1 MVRRQCRSTV
11 AEVKFK
17 SATRVKEVPSPVTMP
32 FATSSQSS
40 QSSQSH
46 LNLPPPPPPSATAL
60 NVAGLE
66 DENANYLKQYPPKDS
81 GEDSIVGGVGNSDCI
96 GGDGDVELPTT
107 ALQNDSVSPPAPPLP
122 VTPAWTAQEEIIL
135 FHSMLRHKPVGFDR
149 HLRMIF
155 IHKRFQSRWRTREP
169 KLRVPERVTAEM
181 LWQKLESMYD
191 LSALNFENQMPA
203 ALMEEKEFELPSTEF
218 GAVMDEY
225 SLRRLSLGDD
235 KEGGGRQVGI
245 GNADRKRNVDMKPAS
260 KRGRKSATTH
270 NEDSSSPRSAS
281 ALSSNS
287 LLTSMSL
294 APTATAS
301 TQNAS
306 STSKLTSDSLKSSS
320 MAPSVSSS
328 TSSIRSTTT
337 FPPLASAS
345 LPKIILNRLS
355 KEEVDR
361 KGRKKVLKK

>member
-1 MVRRQCRSTV
+1 M
-11 AEVKFK
+11 
-17 SATRVKEVPSPVTMP
+17 
-32 FATSSQSS
+32 
-40 QSSQSH
+40 
-46 LNLPPPPPPSATAL
+46 
-60 NVAGLE
+60 AGLE

-107 ALQNDSVSPPAPPLP
+107 ALQNDSVSRPASLPLP

-235 KEGGGRQVGI
+235 RGGGGREVGI
-245 GNADRKRNVDMKPAS
+245 GNADRKRSVDMKPAS

-270 NEDSSSPRSAS
+270 TTDSSSPRSAS
-281 ALSSNS
+281 ASSS
-287 LLTSMSL
+287 HSSLTSMSL

-328 TSSIRSTTT
+328 TSSSRSTI
-337 FPPLASAS
+337 PPLASAS
-345 LPKIILNRLS
+345 LPKIILNRLT
-355 KEEVDR
+355 KDEVDR